1 MGTPFI
7 NFLGPSVLNEYDRKK
22 GPTEQPSHIPPTF
35 LDAMEVR
42 EEVFVKEQGVPL
54 ENEFDSDDARA
65 CHWVKGKVLGLKG
78 HGILLTRAG
87 HLCFD
92 QYCDGA

>member
-7 NFLGPSVLNEYDRKK
+7 AFLEPSNLDGYKRKL
-22 GPTEQPSHIPPTF
+22 PFSEQPDSIPKTF

-54 ENEFDSDDARA
+54 DNEFDSDDSRA
-65 CHWVKGKVLGLKG
+65 CHWVGQVGMIVS
-78 HGILLTRAG
+78 H
-87 HLCFD
+87 
-92 QYCDGA
+92 Y